1 MKIVVLVKQTFD
13 TEAKIELKD
22 GKISDAGIN
31 LIINPYD
38 ETAVEEALRIK
49 EKGLANE
56 VVVVSAG
63 AEKAIE
69 AIRTALAM
77 GADRGILVEL
87 PTDADEY
94 VRAKALAAAIKAEN
108 PELVLAGH
116 VAADDGSSQV
126 PTRVAELLGYPQVNV
141 VAKLDINGDTV
152 VAASEADGGTLVQE
166 VKLPAVVSCQVSLNE
181 PRYPT
186 MKGIMQAKKKPVAT
200 VKADAVENK
209 VKVIELSLPPAKQ
222 AGKKLDG
229 EPEDLAK
236 ALASFIVNDV
246 KIEVKK

>member
-49 EKGLANE
+49 EKGIATE

-63 AEKAIE
+63 AEKSID

-77 GADRGILVEL
+77 GADRGILVDL
-87 PTDADEY
+87 PADADEY
-94 VRAKALAAAIKAEN
+94 VRAKALAEAIKAESPN
-108 PELVLAGH
+108 LVIAGH

-126 PTRVAELLGYPQVNV
+126 PTRVAEILGLAHVTV
-141 VAKLDINGDTV
+141 VAKVEIAGDV
-152 VAASEADGGTLVQE
+152 VTATSEADGGTLVQE
-166 VKLPAVVSCQVSLNE
+166 VTLPALVSCQVSLNE

-186 MKGIMQAKKKPVAT
+186 MKGIMQAKKKPVAN
-200 VKADAVENK
+200 VKAEAMENK
-209 VKVIELSLPPAKQ
+209 AKIVELSLPPAKQ

-229 EPEDLAK
+229 DPEDLAK
-236 ALASFIVNDV
+236 AFASYVLNDV
-246 KIEVKK
+246 KIEIKK